1 MHPFNF
7 PQPEADE
14 TLHSLLIH
22 AYRLSGFT
30 SFSDFTEVLFGM
42 PSDGRGWSWRF
53 KKLGKHLDSC
63 KVTAWGLLQG
73 TLLLP
78 YLMPFMSPEAA
89 RIGQNRLD
97 GGHRSGEHGVRP
109 AWHINNNRPLNYC
122 PLCVRMHMRRFR
134 RSMWLRC
141 HQLDGVNACWRHA
154 VNLIG
159 VRQNCATPQLPHEFP
174 DQTISYN
181 FSKSDL
187 WLAKQSRILLQASHG
202 PTAADIRKITY
213 RAQAELVGYGKATR
227 IDYFQIA
234 VHLLRRFDRP
244 FVQRILGSFEVDYV
258 TGLVHSTITGGDI
271 GIRPTNHIL
280 CIEVLF
286 GEQLNFFQALRTQAR
301 KSFDDTPSNSSL
313 TKNDPSTSRVHKRIF
328 LEELALSGR
337 DVMVALNRKFPLTH
351 TWIVTN
357 ALHWSRRRLTAA
369 FPIQTK

>member
-30 SFSDFTEVLFGM
+30 SFRDFTEVLFGS

-53 KKLGKHLDSC
+53 KKVGKHLDSC
-63 KVTAWGLLQG
+63 KVTAWALLQG

-78 YLMPFMSPEAA
+78 YLMPFMSPEVA

-97 GGHRSGEHGVRP
+97 GGHRTGEHGVQP
-109 AWHINNNRPLNYC
+109 AWHINNSRPLNYC

-141 HQLDGVNACWRHA
+141 HQLDGVNVCWRHA
-154 VNLIG
+154 VNLVG
-159 VRQNCATPQLPHEFP
+159 VRQSRTEPQFPHEFP
-174 DQTISYN
+174 GQTISYN
-181 FSKSDL
+181 FNKSDL
-187 WLAKQSRILLQASHG
+187 WLAKQSRILLHASHG
-202 PTAADIRKITY
+202 PTTADLRKMTY
-213 RAQAELVGYGKATR
+213 RTQAERVGYGKATR

-234 VHLLRRFDRP
+234 VHLLRRFGRP
-244 FVQRILGSFEVDYV
+244 FVQRILGSFEVDHV
-258 TGLVHSTITGGDI
+258 TGLVHSTINGGDI
-271 GIRPTNHIL
+271 GIRPANHIL

-286 GEQLNFFQALRTQAR
+286 GEQLKFFQALKGHAG
-301 KSFDDTPSNSSL
+301 KVLEDNANLSSL
-313 TKNDPSTSRVHKRIF
+313 HKDEPSTSRVHKKIF

-337 DVMVALNRKFPLTH
+337 DVMVALDRKFPHTH
-351 TWIVTN
+351 TWIITN
-357 ALHWSRRRLTAA
+357 ALHWSRRRLSAA
-369 FPIQTK
+369 FPKRKK